1 MIILA
6 SKSPRRVELLK
17 KIIPTFNIIPANID
31 ESLYPISQV
40 SYQKG
45 IKIALDFPNDTIISA
60 DTSVQF
66 NDKIYG
72 KPKDKLDAISM
83 LNELSNNTHKVIT
96 YYSIININKN
106 IQINKKIISYVTFN
120 KLTKEEI
127 INYVNSNSPLDKAG
141 AYGIQDNEKYHIIK
155 EFIGSKNNIIGLPIE
170 EINNDLISLGLKIY

>member
-17 KIIPTFNIIPANID
+17 KIIPTFNIIPADID
-31 ESLYPISQV
+31 ESLYPINQV

-60 DTSVQF
+60 DTSVQL
-66 NDKIYG
+66 NNKIYG

-106 IQINKKIISYVTFN
+106 IKINKNIISYVTFN

-155 EFIGSKNNIIGLPIE
+155 EFIGSKNNIVGLPIE
-170 EINNDLISLGLKIY
+170 EIDNDLISLGLKIY